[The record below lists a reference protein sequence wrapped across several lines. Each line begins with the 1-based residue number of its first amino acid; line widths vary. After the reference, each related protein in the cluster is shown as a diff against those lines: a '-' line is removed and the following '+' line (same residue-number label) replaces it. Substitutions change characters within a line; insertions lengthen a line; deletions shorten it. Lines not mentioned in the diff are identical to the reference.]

1 MATHVSHT
9 DGTDPRSHLDTAVQA
24 RGTVSDTEART
35 PLTGP
40 APPPAACPLH
50 GRDHHPALSTAV
62 CEEPRPADRETEA
75 RTPEKP
81 TSAELS
87 RHQALILAG

>member
-9 DGTDPRSHLDTAVQA
+9 DGTDPRSHLDAAVQA
-24 RGTVSDTEART
+24 WGMGSDTEART
-35 PLTGP
+35 PLTGT

-50 GRDHHPALSTAV
+50 GRDRHPPLSTAV
-62 CEEPRPADRETEA
+62 CEEPCPADRETEA

-81 TSAELS
+81 TSTELS
-87 RHQALILAG
+87 GHQALILAG